1 MKQQQAAAA
10 NGGENGFAQDPRG
23 TGGTGPVRNSFSRT
37 SYGPYDRYD
46 EYESVHGT
54 PRSGYAALGTPRS
67 PYAPNP
73 GALRGDIGGLSWL
86 DSMIDGS
93 LFPEFGGFEMLGPGT
108 TQFGNEQAQL
118 LSLESPENLAS
129 GAGSTSSANGVPRA
143 VRDRSPQIE
152 DVTSWANISH
162 YISLYLAYLWP
173 LLPLVHRPTFAENL
187 VSRLDLRDKD
197 FRALLLSIV
206 AFTIS
211 QLPTTRLVTEQ
222 FDVEGLKRLQRK
234 CHRTSQALQKGYT
247 GQVTLTQICII
258 IL

>member
-1 MKQQQAAAA
+1 M
-10 NGGENGFAQDPRG
+10 
-23 TGGTGPVRNSFSRT
+23 RNSFSRT
-37 SYGPYDRYD
+37 SYGPYDRYAE
-46 EYESVHGT
+46 EYEQSVHGT
-54 PRSGYAALGTPRS
+54 PRSQYAALSGGTPRS
-67 PYAPNP
+67 PYSAAPNP

-93 LFPEFGGFEMLGPGT
+93 LFPEFGGLEMLGPGT

-129 GAGSTSSANGVPRA
+129 GAGSSASSNGGAGQRP

-187 VSRLDLRDKD
+187 VSRLDLRDTD

-234 CHRTSQALQKGYT
+234 CHRTSQALQRGYT
-247 GQVTLTQICII
+247 GQVSLTQICII

>member
-1 MKQQQAAAA
+1 MH
-10 NGGENGFAQDPRG
+10 
-23 TGGTGPVRNSFSRT
+23 S
-37 SYGPYDRYD
+37 
-46 EYESVHGT
+46 T
-54 PRSGYAALGTPRS
+54 PRSQYGSLANGNGRTPLTYS
-67 PYAPNP
+67 AAPNP

-93 LFPEFGGFEMLGPGT
+93 LFPEFGGLEMLGPGT

-118 LSLESPENLAS
+118 LSLESPENLAGS
-129 GAGSTSSANGVPRA
+129 AAGSTASATAGQRP

-187 VSRLDLRDKD
+187 VSRLDLRDTD

-234 CHRTSQALQKGYT
+234 CHRTSQALQRGYT
-247 GQVTLTQICII
+247 GQVSLTQICII

>member
-1 MKQQQAAAA
+1 MH
-10 NGGENGFAQDPRG
+10 D
-23 TGGTGPVRNSFSRT
+23 GPGPIRSSSSRA
-37 SYGPYDRYD
+37 SYAPYDAWEPEV
-46 EYESVHGT
+46 EYGTRRSSSYSVL
-54 PRSGYAALGTPRS
+54 AATGRS
-67 PYAPNP
+67 PYAGGPNP

-86 DSMIDGS
+86 DSMVDGG
-93 LFPEFGGFEMLGPGT
+93 LFPEFGGLEMLGPGT

-118 LSLESPENLAS
+118 LSLESPENALSAA
-129 GAGSTSSANGVPRA
+129 AGTAGGGGGPCSVLSRL
-143 VRDRSPQIE
+143 PQVD

-187 VSRLDLRDKD
+187 VSRLDQRDTD

-211 QLPTTRLVTEQ
+211 QLPTSRLVTEQ

-234 CHRTSQALQKGYT
+234 CHRTSQALQRGYT
-247 GQVTLTQICII
+247 GQVSLTQICII